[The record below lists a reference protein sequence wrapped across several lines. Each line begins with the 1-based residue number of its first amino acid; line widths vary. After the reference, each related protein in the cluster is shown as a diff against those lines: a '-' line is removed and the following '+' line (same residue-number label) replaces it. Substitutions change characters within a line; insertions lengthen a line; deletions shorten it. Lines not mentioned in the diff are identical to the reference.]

1 MKETTLLIMSAL
13 ASWLAPIAPVLGVFA
28 ILVCADVVT
37 AYMLNRRVRG
47 TQARLSSQRLGK
59 AVRTFGYAAMVV
71 VLCHAIDTWVTPG
84 NIAGIAASY
93 MCFQQMVSIL
103 ENISSC
109 NDAPWARML
118 QRFLADKTQRH

>member
-1 MKETTLLIMSAL
+1 MSAL

-28 ILVCADVVT
+28 ILVCTDVVT

>member
-1 MKETTLLIMSAL
+1 MKDTTLLIMSAL

-47 TQARLSSQRLGK
+47 TQTRLSSQRLGK